1 MASIT
6 LFISSGVIVP
16 ALRRIIFLSAV
27 KIRVGRINDPLD
39 NEPERKSSGLIDSAN
54 ISSVGIDVIWQS
66 IMSSPRRSDKT
77 KAGRRLFL
85 DKSVK
90 GKGVITISPFTNL
103 SMLHPLRE
111 LTNLSPIHFHLQNES
126 KWGLHFCKDLFQPYR
141 PICVPLQTTIGRCFL
156 ICFVSPMFPSNYNNF
171 ITKLHHFFTLS
182 IKNQ

>member
-6 LFISSGVIVP
+6 LFINLGVIVP
-16 ALRRIIFLSAV
+16 ALRRIIVLSAV
-27 KIRVGRINDPLD
+27 KIRDGRINDPLG
-39 NEPERKSSGLIDSAN
+39 NEPETKSSGLIDNAN
-54 ISSVGIDVIWQS
+54 ISSVGFDVIWQS

-111 LTNLSPIHFHLQNES
+111 LTNLSPIRF
-126 KWGLHFCKDLFQPYR
+126 R
-141 PICVPLQTTIGRCFL
+141 
-156 ICFVSPMFPSNYNNF
+156 
-171 ITKLHHFFTLS
+171 
-182 IKNQ
+182 